1 MHLDKKC
8 YKVCNIWY
16 NINAKDYYIKGDIME
31 KKREAVRLIK
41 EKMNKK
47 TFLSYKE
54 IAELTG
60 YHPKYILKLKKDIIE
75 GNISFVHGNKNRI
88 PVNSMSEEEKQK
100 IINLYKKSNVS
111 IRKFC
116 NFYHTR
122 SYSCIY
128 NLLKEAG
135 LIK

>member
-1 MHLDKKC
+1 
-8 YKVCNIWY
+8 
-16 NINAKDYYIKGDIME
+16 ME
-31 KKREAVRLIK
+31 KKKEAVRLIT
-41 EKMNKK
+41 EKLNNK

-54 IAELTG
+54 IAEITG
-60 YHPKYILKLKKDIIE
+60 YHPKYILKLKKDVIN
-75 GNISFVHGNKNRI
+75 GNISYIHGNKNRI
-88 PVNSMSEEEKQK
+88 PVNSMSEKKKKK

-128 NLLKEAG
+128 NLLKENG
-135 LIK
+135 LLK

>member
-1 MHLDKKC
+1 
-8 YKVCNIWY
+8 
-16 NINAKDYYIKGDIME
+16 ME
-31 KKREAVRLIK
+31 KKKEAVKLIID
-41 EKMNKK
+41 KMNNN
-47 TFLSYKE
+47 TFLTYKE

-60 YHPKYILKLKKDIIE
+60 YHPKYILKLKKDVIE
-75 GNISFVHGNKNRI
+75 GNVNFVHGNKNRI
-88 PVNSMSEEEKQK
+88 PANSMSEEEKQK

-128 NLLKEAG
+128 NLLKENG

>member
-1 MHLDKKC
+1 
-8 YKVCNIWY
+8 
-16 NINAKDYYIKGDIME
+16 ME
-31 KKREAVRLIK
+31 KKKEAVRLIK

-60 YHPKYILKLKKDIIE
+60 YHPKYILKLKKDVIE
-75 GNISFVHGNKNRI
+75 GNINFVHGNKNRI

-128 NLLKEAG
+128 NLLKENG